1 MDCASIMSSESRYIS
16 NENSNS
22 DQVAVGSLASSVLF
36 VVIILYFWIGLSPFP
51 SLAESAGSLP
61 LNSSNTLNQLVMMII
76 SLSVM
81 AMLAFNPAV
90 NLTVKLLGFLL
101 VVFLWLAITG
111 LAATDPLFALRRM
124 AYAMLT
130 CICACG
136 VLLLPRTGVHFAKLM
151 GICLLLVLALCYLG
165 VLALPQRAIH
175 QATDAVEVGLAG
187 DWRGYFLHK
196 NTAAA
201 AMVYCVFLGLFIRK
215 RYSKGLGLLI
225 IALAAIFLWKTGG
238 KTAAAMMP
246 AILVATW
253 FFERAGPLRLVV
265 VVVALGL
272 MNYILISAAV
282 SPSMQTLL
290 KSYGVDPTFTDRA
303 AIWRI
308 ALSAISNSPVTG
320 YGFQS
325 FWGTGAVYSGEA
337 ATSNWAV
344 MATSAHNGYL
354 ELLLHGGWPL
364 LVLMLLWM
372 VILPC
377 RHIGIAIKRK
387 TEPELT
393 RLFIRCWLF
402 SVFLGCL
409 ESAFLSGE
417 QMWFMMLVA
426 LFGLRLQAYADPILP
441 YSMSREESETRSNQ

>member
-1 MDCASIMSSESRYIS
+1 MSSELRYIS
-16 NENSNS
+16 GENS
-22 DQVAVGSLASSVLF
+22 DIQQVAVGGLASSVLF
-36 VVIILYFWIGLSPFP
+36 SVIIFYFWIGLTPFP
-51 SLAESAGSLP
+51 SLAESNASLP
-61 LNSSNTLNQLVMMII
+61 FNSSNTLNQLVMITI

-81 AMLAFNPAV
+81 ATLAVNPAV
-90 NLTVKLLGFLL
+90 QLAVKLLGFLL
-101 VVFLWLAITG
+101 VIFLWLAITG
-111 LAATDPLFALRRM
+111 LAAFDPLFALRRV

-136 VLLLPRTGVHFAKLM
+136 VLLLPRTEVHFAKLM
-151 GICLLLVLALCYLG
+151 GVCMLLVLGLCYLG
-165 VLALPQRAIH
+165 VLAFPQRAIH
-175 QATDAVEVGLAG
+175 QASDAVEIGLAG

-201 AMVYCVFLGLFIRK
+201 AMVYCVFLGLFIRA
-215 RYSKGLGLLI
+215 RHSRGLGLLI
-225 IALAAIFLWKTGG
+225 IALATVFLWKTGG

-253 FFERAGPLRLVV
+253 FFERAGPFRILVV
-265 VVVALGL
+265 GGALGL
-272 MNYILISAAV
+272 MNYILMTAAV
-282 SPSMQTLL
+282 SPSMQAFLE
-290 KSYGVDPTFTDRA
+290 SYGIDPTFTDRA

-325 FWGTGAVYSGEA
+325 FWGTSAVYGGEA
-337 ATSNWAV
+337 AMSNWAV
-344 MATSAHNGYL
+344 IASSAHNGYL

-364 LVLMLLWM
+364 LALMLFWM

-377 RHIGIAIKRK
+377 HHVSVAIKRK
-387 TEPELT
+387 TEPALT

-409 ESAFLSGE
+409 ESAFLTGE
-417 QMWFMMLVA
+417 QMWFMTLVA
-426 LFGLRLQAYADPILP
+426 IFGLRLQAYAEPIP
-441 YSMSREESETRSNQ
+441 QHSTQPTRA